1 MKKSAYKINIIGA
14 GISGL
19 IAAQVL
25 ENYGYNP
32 TIIEASDSVG
42 GRVKS
47 DIVNG
52 YTLDHG
58 FQVLLSSY
66 PAAKKYLDYDALE
79 LQEFLPGATIFKDKK
94 SHTIGD
100 PLRNFS
106 LLFPT
111 LTATIGTFYDKIKI
125 LKLNTLLK
133 KKKIASIF
141 ETEEKTTLKYLQD
154 FGFSNEIIEDFFKPF
169 FSGIFLEA
177 ELETSSRMFEFVY
190 KMFGD
195 GLAVI
200 DGLSVL
206 PKKGIQAIPNQLKSK
221 LKNTTFKFNTPVKE
235 VKDNQI
241 ILENGETLDSH
252 ITIIA
257 TDASSLISNLKNQET
272 KWKSCETLYFETDKR
287 VIEKPLIG
295 LIADKNA
302 LINNIFYHTS
312 VANSNTG
319 AKELLSVTV
328 VKEHNLNDLD
338 FILKVTED
346 LKILCNIDVKK
357 IVKRY
362 QIKKA
367 LPKLTNL
374 QYEISSTET
383 KLKSTI
389 FLAGD
394 QLLNGSLN
402 AAMISGERAA
412 MGVIQTL
419 EDGLIVD
426 ELTSEYKN

>member
-1 MKKSAYKINIIGA
+1 MEKSAYKIHIIGA

-19 IAAQVL
+19 ITAQIL
-25 ENYGYNP
+25 ENHGYHP
-32 TIIEASDSVG
+32 TIIEASATVG

-47 DIVNG
+47 DLVDG

-58 FQVLLSSY
+58 FQVLLTSY
-66 PAAKKYLDYDALE
+66 PAAKKYLDYKALD
-79 LQEFLPGATIFKDKK
+79 LQKLLPGATIFKHGKAQ
-94 SHTIGD
+94 TIGD
-100 PLRNFS
+100 PLRNIS

-111 LTATIGTFYDKIKI
+111 LRSSIGTFSDKLKI

-133 KKKIASIF
+133 KKKITAIF
-141 ETEEKTTLKYLQD
+141 KTEEKTTLQYLKD
-154 FGFSNEIIEDFFKPF
+154 FGFSNEIINDFFTPF
-169 FSGIFLEA
+169 FSGIFLET

-195 GLAVI
+195 GFAVI
-200 DGLSVL
+200 
-206 PKKGIQAIPNQLKSK
+206 PKNGMQAIPNQLKNN
-221 LKNTTFKFNTPVKE
+221 LKKTTFKFNSLVKE
-235 VKDNQI
+235 VKDKHI
-241 ILENGETLDSH
+241 ILEDDYTLQSH

-257 TDASSLISNLKNQET
+257 TDASPLISNLKNQET
-272 KWKSCETLYFETDKR
+272 QWQSCDTLYFKTEKS
-287 VIEKPLIG
+287 VINKPLIG
-295 LIADKNA
+295 LLADEDA

-312 VANSNTG
+312 IATLNKKPKG
-319 AKELLSVTV
+319 LLSVTV
-328 VKEHNLNDLD
+328 IKNHELEENA
-338 FILKVTED
+338 FIKKVVAE
-346 LKILCNIDVKK
+346 LYSKCAIKDVTFL
-357 IVKRY
+357 KRY

-367 LPKLTNL
+367 LPVLTNL

-402 AAMISGERAA
+402 AAMIAGERAA

-426 ELTSEYKN
+426 ELTSEYS